1 MLDLVL
7 KNAVVYDGTGAAPF
21 HGNIG
26 IAQGKIA
33 VLSQQLIAEEA
44 KEIVDLDG
52 LAAAPG
58 FIDFHSH
65 SDTTFLPDSRCQSKL
80 FQGITSEVTGQCG
93 YTVYPCKPEN
103 LELMKEFSSVSSK
116 WDSYVSTSMAQFIE
130 KAKSGNRPM
139 ATNQLPMVGHG
150 ALRAGVM
157 GFEGRKA
164 TAEELAD
171 MAALLDKEMADGAW
185 GMTLGLG
192 YAPGVFAD
200 QEELTQWVR

>member
-1 MLDLVL
+1 MLDLIL
-7 KNAVVYDGTGAAPF
+7 KNAVVYDGTGAPPF

-33 VLSQQLIAEEA
+33 VLSQQPIAEKA
-44 KEIVDLDG
+44 KEIVDLGG

-139 ATNQLPMVGHG
+139 ATNQASDGRTWSFARRRHG
-150 ALRAGVM
+150 L
-157 GFEGRKA
+157 
-164 TAEELAD
+164 
-171 MAALLDKEMADGAW
+171 
-185 GMTLGLG
+185 
-192 YAPGVFAD
+192 
-200 QEELTQWVR
+200 

>member
-1 MLDLVL
+1 MLDLIL
-7 KNAVVYDGTGAAPF
+7 KNTVVYDGTGAPPF

-33 VLSQQLIAEEA
+33 VLSQQPIAEKA
-44 KEIVDLDG
+44 KEIVDLGG

-116 WDSYVSTSMAQFIE
+116 
-130 KAKSGNRPM
+130 
-139 ATNQLPMVGHG
+139 
-150 ALRAGVM
+150 
-157 GFEGRKA
+157 
-164 TAEELAD
+164 
-171 MAALLDKEMADGAW
+171 
-185 GMTLGLG
+185 
-192 YAPGVFAD
+192 
-200 QEELTQWVR
+200 